1 MADTTVHV
9 TTIALNTATANPVG
23 TAIDA
28 TKVGVVTLTKPC
40 RKVILRITNT
50 TAAAKIITITAG
62 DNPPADSAGLGD
74 IATSF
79 ADGSVTPVIKLF
91 VLEAARFIQNDGVI
105 RITYAADTTGFVEA
119 IQLP

>member
-9 TTIALNTATANPVG
+9 TTLALNTATANPAG

-28 TKVGVVTLTKPC
+28 AKVGVVTITRPC

-50 TAAAKIITITAG
+50 AAAAKVVTITAG
-62 DNPPADSAGLGD
+62 DNPPAGAASLGD

-91 VLEAARFIQNDGVI
+91 VLEAARFMQNDGVI
-105 RITYAADTTGFVEA
+105 RITYEAGTTGFVEA
-119 IQLP
+119 IELP